1 MRKSMSRISSISF
14 IIVLTFTGLATLAQE
29 KKEVSAEELA
39 KKLANPIASLI
50 SLPFQNN
57 TDYGIGPHNGSR
69 NTLNVQ
75 PVVPI
80 SLNERL
86 NLITR
91 VILPI
96 VSQRDIT
103 GEGTSQTGF
112 GDILASAFLS
122 PADSKNGLTWGAGTA
137 LLLPTATNKF
147 LGTGKLAFGPTAV
160 ALKQSNGW
168 TYGGL
173 INQLWSIAG
182 DKDRSDLSQ
191 VFIQPFMN
199 YNWKSGAGMGG
210 TMELTHNWKN
220 GSTSAVLVPNI
231 SGVTKLGK
239 QTVSLTIGPR
249 IPLAGPSNTRPDFGW
264 RAAVTLVFPK

>member
-1 MRKSMSRISSISF
+1 MKMNSALRSVL
-14 IIVLTFTGLATLAQE
+14 IIVLLISTVDLQAQE

-57 TDYGIGPHNGSR
+57 TDYGIGLHNGSR

-80 SLNERL
+80 SLNEKL

-103 GEGTSQTGF
+103 GEGTSQTGI
-112 GDILASAFLS
+112 GDVLASAFLS
-122 PADSKNGLTWGAGTA
+122 PADSKNGLTWGAGPA
-137 LLLPTATNKF
+137 MLLPTATNKF

-173 INQLWSIAG
+173 VNQLWSIAG
-182 DKDRSDLSQ
+182 DKSRPDLSQ
-191 VFIQPFMN
+191 FFIQPFMN

-210 TMELTHNWKN
+210 TMEISHNWKN
-220 GSTSAVLVPNI
+220 GSTSAVLVPNV

-249 IPLAGPSNTRPDFGW
+249 IHLAGPSNAKPDFGW
-264 RAAVTLVFPK
+264 RAVVTLVFPK

>member
-1 MRKSMSRISSISF
+1 MKMNSALRSVL
-14 IIVLTFTGLATLAQE
+14 IIVLLFSTVDLQAQE

-57 TDYGIGPHNGSR
+57 TDYGIGLHNGSR

-80 SLNERL
+80 SLNEKL

-103 GEGTSQTGF
+103 GEGTSQTGI
-112 GDILASAFLS
+112 GDVLASAFLS
-122 PADSKNGLTWGAGTA
+122 PADSKNGLTWGAGPA
-137 LLLPTATNKF
+137 MLLPTATNKF

-173 INQLWSIAG
+173 VNQLWSIAG
-182 DKDRSDLSQ
+182 DKSRPDLSQ
-191 VFIQPFMN
+191 FFIQPFMN

-210 TMELTHNWKN
+210 TMEISHNWKN
-220 GSTSAVLVPNI
+220 GSTSAVLVPNV

-249 IPLAGPSNTRPDFGW
+249 IHLAGPSNAKPDFGW
-264 RAAVTLVFPK
+264 RAVVTLVFPK